1 VNAKKAK
8 ALRRDAHALS
18 IGMPNEKYVR
28 GANERHIYTG
38 IRLLETCY
46 KGVYRELKC
55 GFKKDTYVPS
65 AQRNS

>member
-1 VNAKKAK
+1 
-8 ALRRDAHALS
+8 
-18 IGMPNEKYVR
+18 MPNEKYVR